1 MCKLTAKYAFFTK
14 EIINLSW
21 HLHDNVFMQK
31 RRLVFVLPVRLHE
44 DGKKHLKM
52 ETSINEDLS
61 GDLENG
67 AEENA

>member
-1 MCKLTAKYAFFTK
+1 
-14 EIINLSW
+14 
-21 HLHDNVFMQK
+21 MQK

-44 DGKKHLKM
+44 DDKKHLKM
-52 ETSINEDLS
+52 ETSKNEDLS